1 MAYVGKHS
9 INLRFGKIVE
19 SLKNH
24 SGYTL
29 VCKKTQEQVLIALLG
44 DNSELQTRIAE
55 ANIKAN
61 QVVLTRK
68 IIQMFG
74 AEGAGT

>member
-1 MAYVGKHS
+1 M
-9 INLRFGKIVE
+9 
-19 SLKNH
+19 
-24 SGYTL
+24 
-29 VCKKTQEQVLIALLG
+29 VLPG